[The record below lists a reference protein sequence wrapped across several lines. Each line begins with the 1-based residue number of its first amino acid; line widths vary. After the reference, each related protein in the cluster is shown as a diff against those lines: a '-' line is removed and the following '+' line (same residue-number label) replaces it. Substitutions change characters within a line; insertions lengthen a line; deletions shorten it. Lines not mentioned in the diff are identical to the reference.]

1 MQRRSK
7 ANLCDCSQGEN
18 CQVEPAEAGEDAGND
33 EVLVFLHILMFLPK
47 HKAGGGEASGG
58 LLLQGNCSVDD
69 EDKPTIETLA
79 TAQVI
84 PFRKPLGRVLSR

>member
-1 MQRRSK
+1 
-7 ANLCDCSQGEN
+7 
-18 CQVEPAEAGEDAGND
+18 
-33 EVLVFLHILMFLPK
+33 MFPHFDVLPK

-84 PFRKPLGRVLSR
+84 PFRKPLGRVLSK